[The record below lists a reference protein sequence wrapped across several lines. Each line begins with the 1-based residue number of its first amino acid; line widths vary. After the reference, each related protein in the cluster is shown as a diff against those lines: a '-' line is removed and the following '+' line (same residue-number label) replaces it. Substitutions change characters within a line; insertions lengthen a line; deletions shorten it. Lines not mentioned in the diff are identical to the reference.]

1 MKLTGSKL
9 FTQCFVCIALLS
21 APAFAISEKDYAK
34 SFDSIIMPFYASAG
48 VSGEFSGVGG
58 IKISYRKFEVPD
70 EKGAIV
76 FSPGRGES
84 YLTYPELE
92 YDLVQAGFSVY
103 VIDHRSQGYSGRI
116 ARDTQIVT
124 VESYDNYVTDFTT
137 FVDTVVNSEFHA
149 HRYLLTNSMGGP
161 IGALYLAKHPG
172 TFERAVLSV
181 PMFEID
187 THGIPE
193 PLGLELA
200 KLETSIGHGDRF
212 AKLGGEKPYDFNA
225 DKDCGS
231 SDGHAVRRCEIANLV
246 RANPA
251 TASGGSS
258 YRWVVQ
264 SLETTRRIRKGL
276 GTQIKIPV
284 LIFQAGRDQIVL
296 PGGENGFCAQAP
308 SCTMIKFPSAS
319 HEILTERDEIRT
331 PAVRSIIE
339 FLGR

>member
-1 MKLTGSKL
+1 MKL
-9 FTQCFVCIALLS
+9 FAQCFVCIALFS
-21 APAFAISEKDYAK
+21 TSAFAISEKDYRQ
-34 SFDSIIMPFYASAG
+34 SFESLVMPFYESAG
-48 VSGEFSGVGG
+48 VSGEFAGVGG
-58 IKISYRKFEVPD
+58 IKIAYRKFEVPN
-70 EKGAIV
+70 EKGALV

-116 ARDTQIVT
+116 ARDPQVVT

-137 FVDTVVNSEFHA
+137 FVDTVVNSVPHA

-161 IGALYLAKHPG
+161 IGALYLAKHPA

-181 PMFEID
+181 PMFEIN

-193 PLGLELA
+193 PIGLALA
-200 KLETSIGHGDRF
+200 KFETSIGHGDHF

-225 DKDCGS
+225 QKDCDS
-231 SDGHAVRRCEIANLV
+231 TDGHVVRRCEIANLV

-258 YRWVVQ
+258 YRWVAQ
-264 SLETTRRIRKGL
+264 SLETTRQIRKGL
-276 GTQIKIPV
+276 GTQIQIPV
-284 LIFQAGRDQIVL
+284 LIFQAGRDQLVL
-296 PGGENGFCAQAP
+296 PGGEDGFCRQAP
-308 SCTMIKFPSAS
+308 HCTKLSFPSAS
-319 HEILTERDEIRT
+319 HEILSERDEIRT
-331 PAVRSIIE
+331 PAVRAITE
-339 FLGR
+339 FFGQ